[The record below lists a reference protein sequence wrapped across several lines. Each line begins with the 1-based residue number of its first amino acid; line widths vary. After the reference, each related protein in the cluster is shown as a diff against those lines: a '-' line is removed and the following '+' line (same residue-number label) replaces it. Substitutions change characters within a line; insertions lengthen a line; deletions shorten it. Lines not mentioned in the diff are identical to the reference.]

1 MTYTIPGIPPSN
13 NEYIGRTNYREYQ
26 RAKKMWA
33 ERIAL
38 CCRPK
43 PRNPFA
49 PCPCGTDVL
58 FPRTSDAGILTITA
72 GKMLLDGLKSAGII
86 EDDSFNH
93 IELIF
98 AVRTGQSRPAC

>member
-43 PRNPFA
+43 PWNPLPRA
-49 PCPCGTDVL
+49 RVVL
-58 FPRTSDAGILTITA
+58 TYY
-72 GKMLLDGLKSAGII
+72 
-86 EDDSFNH
+86 FNH
-93 IELIF
+93 IELILRCGLDK
-98 AVRTGQSRPAC
+98 ADPHVEIEVTPC